1 MMAKP
6 TLSTKISTEAKLLQY
21 AESVLAKTTENASI
35 FTEPVPSLD
44 ELEAAIAQ
52 FKASMT
58 EASFRDMR
66 QVVLKNQ
73 HAATLKEMLYNLSL
87 YVETV
92 AQGDP
97 AIVLAAGF
105 IPSKNTAEPV
115 GLSPK
120 PHDVRA
126 QVKDVGTQSVH
137 VRVNSWKFA
146 RYYQFEYRKVGS
158 DEEWTRALST
168 RSKIHLTDLE
178 YMQEYE
184 FRVSYLGSDPALNYS
199 DTVRCVV
206 V

>member
-1 MMAKP
+1 MAKP

-44 ELEAAIAQ
+44 ELETAIEQ
-52 FKASMT
+52 FRTSMT

-73 HAATLKEMLYNLSL
+73 YAATLKETLYNLSL

-137 VRVNSWKFA
+137 VRVKSWKFA
-146 RYYQFEYRKVGS
+146 RYYQFEYRKAGS

-168 RSKIHLTDLE
+168 RSKIRLTDLE

-184 FRVSYLGSDPALNYS
+184 FRVSYLGSDPTLNYS

>member
-1 MMAKP
+1 MAKP

-97 AIVLAAGF
+97 AMVLAAGF
-105 IPSKNTAEPV
+105 IPSKDAAESV

-158 DEEWTRALST
+158 DEEWTRVLST
-168 RSKIHLTDLE
+168 RSKVHLTDLE